1 MTLEGWFTLGVVV
14 LLVAVLA
21 LTRIGADLVLMAAL
35 TLFMLFNIL
44 TPAEALVGFAN
55 PGVITVGALFVV
67 AAGLRDTGGIF
78 RITQRLLGRPG
89 STAEAQLRLM
99 SPVVVMSAFLNNT
112 PVVGMFI
119 PAVTDWAKR
128 FDLSVSKLL
137 LPLSYAA
144 ILGGTVTLIGTSTN
158 LLVNGLLLE
167 ADRPGLGMFEL
178 AWVGV
183 PTALVGVVFIILVS
197 RWLLPE
203 RRPAVSLQH
212 DPREYTAEMVV
223 DENGPL
229 VGKSVEQA
237 GLRNLPST
245 FLAEIE
251 RSGRIIPAIAPQEV
265 LQANDRLVFVG
276 IVDSVVELQKFRGLL
291 PAPEQ
296 VFKLNK
302 PRPERTLVEAV
313 VSNTC
318 PLLGKSIREGNFRT
332 TYNAV
337 VIAVARNGERIHKK
351 IGDIVLKPGDT
362 LLLETRPNFALQQRD
377 SKDFFLVSMVQD
389 SSPPDHDRAFLAIAI
404 LAGMVLSVAVGL
416 LDMLTASLAAAGLMV
431 ATRCCTGAVARRS
444 IDWQVLIVIGAAF
457 GIGQAL
463 EVTGAAQATADGLL
477 QIAGNNPWVNLLV
490 IYIVTAVFTAL
501 ITNNA
506 AAVLVFPV
514 ALTLA
519 QDLQVDFRPFAIA
532 VALAASA
539 SFATPM
545 GYQTNLM
552 VFGPGG
558 YHFSDYLRI
567 GVPLTLLTALIAV
580 LIIPLVWH
588 F

>member
-1 MTLEGWFTLGVVV
+1 MTPEGWFTLGVVI

-35 TLFMLFNIL
+35 TLFMLTDIL
-44 TPAEALVGFAN
+44 SPAEALVGFAN

-119 PAVTDWAKR
+119 PAVADWAKR

-158 LLVNGLLLE
+158 LLVNGLLIE
-167 ADRPGLGMFEL
+167 AGRPGLGMFEL

-183 PTALVGVVFIILVS
+183 PTALVGVAFIIVTS

-223 DENGPL
+223 DESGPL

-251 RSGRIIPAIAPQEV
+251 RAGRIIPAIAPQEV

-296 VFKLNK
+296 VFKLNQ

-318 PLLGKSIREGNFRT
+318 PLLGKTIREGNFRT

-337 VIAVARNGERIHKK
+337 VIAVARNGERIRKK

-362 LLLETRPNFALQQRD
+362 LLLETRPNFAVQQRD
-377 SKDFFLVSMVQD
+377 SKDFFLVSALQD

-444 IDWQVLIVIGAAF
+444 VDWQVLIVIGAAF

-463 EVTGAAQATADGLL
+463 EVTGAAQATANGLL
-477 QIAGNNPWVNLLV
+477 QVAGDNPWVNLLI
-490 IYIVTAVFTAL
+490 IYVVTAVFTAL

-567 GVPLTLLTALIAV
+567 GVPLTLLTALVAI

>member
-1 MTLEGWFTLGVVV
+1 MTLEGWFTLGVVA

-35 TLFMLFNIL
+35 TVFMLTNIL

-78 RITQRLLGRPG
+78 RITQRLLGRPS

-167 ADRPGLGMFEL
+167 AGRPGLGMFEL
-178 AWVGV
+178 GWVGI
-183 PTALVGVVFIILVS
+183 PTALVGVAFIVFFS

-203 RRPAVSLQH
+203 RRPAVSLQ
-212 DPREYTAEMVV
+212 DDLREYTAEMVV
-223 DENGPL
+223 DAGGPL

-251 RSGRIIPAIAPQEV
+251 RGGRIIPAIAPQEV

-291 PAPEQ
+291 PAPDQ
-296 VFKLNK
+296 LFKLNE
-302 PRPERTLVEAV
+302 PRSERTMVEAV
-313 VSNTC
+313 VSDTC

-337 VIAVARNGERIHKK
+337 VIAVARNGERIRKK

-362 LLLETRPNFALQQRD
+362 LLLETRPNFAVQQRD
-377 SKDFFLVSMVQD
+377 SKDFFLVSSIQD

-404 LAGMVLSVAVGL
+404 LAAMVLSVAVGL
-416 LDMLTASLAAAGLMV
+416 LDMLTASLAAAGLMI

-444 IDWQVLIVIGAAF
+444 VDWQVLIVIGAAF

-463 EVTGAAQATADGLL
+463 EVTGAAQATANGLL
-477 QIAGNNPWVNLLV
+477 QVAGNNPWFNLLV
-490 IYIVTAVFTAL
+490 IYVVTAVFTAL

-558 YHFSDYLRI
+558 YRFSDYLRI

-580 LIIPLVWH
+580 LIIPLVWR